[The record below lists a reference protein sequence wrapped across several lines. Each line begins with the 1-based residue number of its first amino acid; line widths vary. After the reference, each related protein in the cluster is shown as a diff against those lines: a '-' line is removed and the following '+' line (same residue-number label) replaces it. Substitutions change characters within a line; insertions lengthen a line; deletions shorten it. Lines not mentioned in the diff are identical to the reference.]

1 MITKKTLK
9 KISKGDYDALM
20 GAIGELVDIFHY
32 DRFDD
37 GYESCLSDM
46 EVHAGRI
53 AERLTKEA
61 EKKNAPAEKDVEYY
75 LLMQDEVK
83 QIISDYLTEEIKN
96 I

>member
-20 GAIGELVDIFHY
+20 GAIGELVDLYHCDWFN
-32 DRFDD
+32 D
-37 GYESCLSDM
+37 GFEACLADM
-46 EVHAGRI
+46 EIHAGRI

-61 EKKNAPAEKDVEYY
+61 EKKNAPAEKDVDYY
-75 LLMQDEVK
+75 LLMQDEVR